1 MGEVMGEVV
10 DGTSD
15 LAVHDAPTFRRRSL
29 THRAENTYM
38 ETRYLCFGHVMAGI
52 SVTLEGN
59 NIQLAFEKND
69 HTTAVVMDPS
79 TAQSLIL
86 ALGQMLLKIDRD
98 EDDDESVSSE
108 EGGGVEP
115 YGEDDYL
122 DVTSPTIDI
131 GTDEDGQA
139 VVALQAGPLPP
150 FVLRLNDEEARH
162 VAQGLLEILSSP
174 RDVRSSH
181 GDH

>member
-1 MGEVMGEVV
+1 
-10 DGTSD
+10 
-15 LAVHDAPTFRRRSL
+15 
-29 THRAENTYM
+29 
-38 ETRYLCFGHVMAGI
+38 MAGI
-52 SVTLEGN
+52 SVTLEGS

-69 HTTAVVMDPS
+69 HTTAVVMDPG

-86 ALGQMLLKIDRD
+86 ALGQMLLKIDAD
-98 EDDDESVSSE
+98 EDGESE
-108 EGGGVEP
+108 IDGEA
-115 YGEDDYL
+115 YGEDEFL
-122 DVTSPTIDI
+122 DVTSPTIDV
-131 GTDEDGQA
+131 GTDERGHA

-174 RDVRSSH
+174 RDIRASQ

>member
-1 MGEVMGEVV
+1 
-10 DGTSD
+10 
-15 LAVHDAPTFRRRSL
+15 
-29 THRAENTYM
+29 
-38 ETRYLCFGHVMAGI
+38 MAGI
-52 SVTLEGN
+52 SVTLDGT

-86 ALGQMLLKIDRD
+86 ALGQMLLKIDQEESD
-98 EDDDESVSSE
+98 DVEDDDEGSVI
-108 EGGGVEP
+108 EP
-115 YGEDDYL
+115 YGEDEYL

-139 VVALQAGPLPP
+139 VVAMQAGPLPP

-162 VAQGLLEILSSP
+162 MAQGLLEILSSP
-174 RDVRSSH
+174 RDVRSSQ

>member
-1 MGEVMGEVV
+1 
-10 DGTSD
+10 
-15 LAVHDAPTFRRRSL
+15 
-29 THRAENTYM
+29 
-38 ETRYLCFGHVMAGI
+38 MAGI

-69 HTTAVVMDPS
+69 QTTAVVMDPG

-86 ALGQMLLKIDRD
+86 ALGQMLLRIDSGDDEPD
-98 EDDDESVSSE
+98 EDGDVFSTE
-108 EGGGVEP
+108 EF
-115 YGEDDYL
+115 L
-122 DVTSPTIDI
+122 DVTSPSIDV
-131 GTDEDGQA
+131 GTDETGQA

-162 VAQGLLEILSSP
+162 VAQGLLEILNSP
-174 RDVRSSH
+174 RDIRTSQ